1 MVEGM
6 GGGGGGGG
14 GGGHVLSF
22 SKSNVLC
29 LDTHFREHI
38 QPKLS

>member
-1 MVEGM
+1 MGW
-6 GGGGGGGG
+6 GGGNEWEGG

-22 SKSNVLC
+22 TKSNVLC